1 MVVPIMGE
9 WAFIVEPITVVRV
22 TGMAPGVATERGTM
36 ARVAPQVGAGALL
49 HGIMDQEV
57 PAVSGEVR
65 PRGAAA
71 PGTQP
76 DGEAAR
82 STGVAA
88 PALFMEL
95 TVARG
100 DGEGNARILERLN
113 VLQTSQVL
121 LHRICVNLAMVL
133 PWGTHF
139 IVSRS

>member
-9 WAFIVEPITVVRV
+9 WAIIVEPITVVRV
-22 TGMAPGVATERGTM
+22 IGMADPGTPMVRGAAQQPGTM
-36 ARVAPQVGAGALL
+36 ARVVPQVGAGAPL
-49 HGIMDQEV
+49 HGITDQEV
-57 PAVSGEVR
+57 SAVTGEVR

-71 PGTQP
+71 LGAQP

-100 DGEGNARILERLN
+100 DGEGDE
-113 VLQTSQVL
+113 
-121 LHRICVNLAMVL
+121 LAV
-133 PWGTHF
+133 
-139 IVSRS
+139 